1 MSGASTKLLQDIS
14 RAINTA
20 CLTGAL
26 TAKVENERLLILTH
40 GNDTVEIGTEPFS
53 TDMAMAKQVLERLR
67 VPERAAYDFLHAF
80 ARQRGIPLRI
90 EVGPPAGGEIAKGWS
105 SYLVTV
111 MSPQAPP
118 IQVRETKRAFYAGA
132 QHFLMSVM
140 RIMDPEAEPTAADL
154 ARLEAMDQEL
164 QAFAREVADGRA

>member
-1 MSGASTKLLQDIS
+1 MSAAATKLLQDIS
-14 RAINTA
+14 RSINAA

-26 TAKVENERLLILTH
+26 NAALVGDRFIRLSHGRDEVELDLGGLLA
-40 GNDTVEIGTEPFS
+40 NDLGMVQAALAHME
-53 TDMAMAKQVLERLR
+53 
-67 VPERAAYDFLHAF
+67 VPERAAEDFIKAF
-80 ARQRGIPLRI
+80 ARQRGIPIRI
-90 EVGPPAGGEIAKGWS
+90 ERDAPAGEIAKGWS

-111 MSPQAPP
+111 MAPDAPP

-140 RIMDPEAEPTAADL
+140 RIMDPEAEPTDADM

-164 QAFAREVADGRA
+164 QAFAREVAAGRA